1 MAILDMQ
8 AMNAARDSKD
18 QRGGGGGGGCG
29 GGGGG
34 SELSLLLCDSVAS
47 VTLCL

>member
-8 AMNAARDSKD
+8 DMKPEARNWTH
-18 QRGGGGGGGCG
+18 CA
-29 GGGGG
+29 G
-34 SELSLLLCDSVAS
+34 SNLSVLCDSVAS

>member
-29 GGGGG
+29 GGGG

-47 VTLCL
+47 VTFCL

>member
-1 MAILDMQ
+1 MAILDLQ
-8 AMNAARDSKD
+8 AMDTD
-18 QRGGGGGGGCG
+18 TRGN

-34 SELSLLLCDSVAS
+34 SHLSVALCDSVAS

>member
-1 MAILDMQ
+1 MALLDMQ
-8 AMNAARDSKD
+8 GMELKTAR
-18 QRGGGGGGGCG
+18 GWHGGCGGHGG

-47 VTLCL
+47 ITLCL

>member
-1 MAILDMQ
+1 MALLDMQ
-8 AMNAARDSKD
+8 GMELKTVCGGH
-18 QRGGGGGGGCG
+18 GGGH
-29 GGGGG
+29 GGGG